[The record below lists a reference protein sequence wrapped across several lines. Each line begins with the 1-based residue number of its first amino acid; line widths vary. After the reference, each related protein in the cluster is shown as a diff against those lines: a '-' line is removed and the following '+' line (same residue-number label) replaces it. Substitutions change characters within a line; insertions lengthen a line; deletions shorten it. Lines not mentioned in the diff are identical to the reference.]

1 MYTLAFI
8 CPAMTLLFFGEKKKK
23 KIKDTQVLTKHLKHC
38 NYLVN
43 ITTEQGFKE

>member
-8 CPAMTLLFFGEKKKK
+8 YPAMTLLFFGEKKKLK
-23 KIKDTQVLTKHLKHC
+23 KDTQVLTKYLKNC

-43 ITTEQGFKE
+43 ITT